1 MLHCATSSAP
11 AWVVLGWIHFPFWK
25 TTGNN
30 SALECHD
37 LSFDI
42 RQNYAT
48 FPSKRHAANETDASW
63 LRTESVHRLLP
74 WQTRLPGKEPQQTA
88 FQCVWSRF
96 PCTGAEGASQSFDK
110 REAKPGL
117 ASVGGEERRGEG
129 AGEGEQEGAGEEGE
143 EEEERKRTVRI
154 NAGEDK
160 TPKLA

>member
-25 TTGNN
+25 ATGNN

-42 RQNYAT
+42 KQNYAT
-48 FPSKRHAANETDASW
+48 FPSKRHAANKTDASW

-96 PCTGAEGASQSFDK
+96 LCTGAEGASQSFDK

-117 ASVGGEERRGEG
+117 ASVGEEERRGEG
-129 AGEGEQEGAGEEGE
+129 EQEKENKRERE
-143 EEEERKRTVRI
+143 RREKRKRR
-154 NAGEDK
+154 GRGQ
-160 TPKLA
+160 